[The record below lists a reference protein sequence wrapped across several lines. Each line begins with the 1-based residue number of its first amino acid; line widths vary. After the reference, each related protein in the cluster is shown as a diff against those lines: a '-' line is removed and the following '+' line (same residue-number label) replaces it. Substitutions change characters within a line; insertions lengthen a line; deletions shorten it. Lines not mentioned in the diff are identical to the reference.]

1 MAVPM
6 RRFASG
12 RKVVRE
18 NLTSY
23 ALHGQ
28 AEERKGKIV
37 SKYGRG
43 SGPWMAFEAGRQLAK
58 LPNIVSAEKIDS
70 SSIRCDLTTNSY
82 VVRFAGEKMQNIF
95 VERDH

>member
-70 SSIRCDLTTNSY
+70 LSIRCELLTNIY
-82 VVRFAGEKMQNIF
+82 VVRFTGEQMQNVL
-95 VERDH
+95 VERES

>member
-70 SSIRCDLTTNSY
+70 SSIRCELLTNIY
-82 VVRFAGEKMQNIF
+82 IVRFTGEQMQNVL
-95 VERDH
+95 VERES

>member
-28 AEERKGKIV
+28 AEERKGMIV

-70 SSIRCDLTTNSY
+70 SSIRCELLTNIY
-82 VVRFAGEKMQNIF
+82 IVRFTGEQMQNVL
-95 VERDH
+95 VERES